1 VTDWPPIDPT
11 DSDAVA
17 ARRDEL
23 TTVLQDHAGGIA
35 YQLAKLQGG
44 DYGRE
49 TFKTSNGTWT
59 VKHEAGDLDFL
70 LFDPKKGGE
79 IYVVSQKSEPD
90 PEELSRALEDYGT
103 FVRAFD
109 DYVAEQEALLHD
121 IDAEF
126 PEAATTADAVAERR
140 RVLDRIEEVADRI
153 AGELHRYE
161 GGEYGTFAARVESER
176 WELNWDRDG
185 VSYLRVGGSD
195 GVYLVSQYAAP
206 EAADL
211 RRYAPL
217 FEKFVEAYNEEVA
230 ALERTLE
237 KVEL

>member
-1 VTDWPPIDPT
+1 MTDWPPVDPT

-23 TTVLQDHAGGIA
+23 AAAVRDHAGGIA
-35 YQLAKLQGG
+35 YQLARLQGG

-49 TFKTSNGTWT
+49 MFTTSDGKWT

-70 LFDPKKGGE
+70 HFDPKKGTE

-90 PEELSRALEDYGT
+90 PEQLSQALENYGA
-103 FVRAFD
+103 FVRAFN
-109 DYVAEQEALLHD
+109 DYVAEQEALLRD
-121 IDAEF
+121 IDAAF

-161 GGEYGTFAARVESER
+161 GGEYGTFAARVEGER

-206 EAADL
+206 EASDL
-211 RRYAPL
+211 RRYAPS
-217 FEKFVEAYNEEVA
+217 FAAFVEAYNEEVA

-237 KVEL
+237 RVEL

>member
-1 VTDWPPIDPT
+1 MTEWPPVDPT
-11 DSDAVA
+11 DADAVV

-23 TTVLQDHAGGIA
+23 TAALRDHAGGIA
-35 YQLAKLQGG
+35 YKLAKLQGG

-49 TFKTSNGTWT
+49 TFATSDGKWT

-70 LFDPKKGGE
+70 LYKPKKGGE

-90 PEELSRALEDYGT
+90 PEELSRALEGYGA
-103 FVRAFD
+103 FVRAFN

-161 GGEYGTFAARVESER
+161 GGDYGTFAARVEGER

-206 EAADL
+206 EASDL
-211 RRYAPL
+211 RRYAPA
-217 FEKFVEAYNEEVA
+217 FTAFVEAYNDEVA
-230 ALERTLE
+230 SLERTLE
-237 KVEL
+237 RVEL